1 MRRLLITGGAGFI
14 GTNFVRYV
22 LGIDHSVEI
31 TVLDLLTYASQKE
44 NLQGLP
50 VSRVRLVVG
59 DICDAQLVDE
69 LVKETDVV
77 VHFAAETHV
86 DNSLKQPGIF
96 VSSNLVGTFTIL
108 EACRKYNKRLH
119 HVSTDEVFGDLPI
132 DSTERFNEES
142 PYQPSSPYSATKAGA
157 DFLVRAWIRSFGLMA
172 TLSICSNN
180 YGPYQH
186 QEKFIPQQITR
197 ILSGQKPVLYGN
209 GKNVRDWIHVEDHVR
224 AIWLILKKGRPSDS
238 YVVGVNGEHSNRWV
252 LAQILRIMG
261 KASDDYEEVADRP
274 GHDLRYALD
283 SSKITDALGFEPK
296 NTEFVKGLTQTIEWY
311 DQHRAFWQNR

>member
-1 MRRLLITGGAGFI
+1 MTRLLVTGGAGFI

-22 LGIDHSVEI
+22 LRVDPSVEI

-50 VSRVRLVVG
+50 VDRVKLIVG
-59 DICDAQLVDE
+59 DICNAQLVDE

-86 DNSLKQPGIF
+86 DNSLLQPDVF

-108 EACRKYNKRLH
+108 EACRKYDKRLH
-119 HVSTDEVFGDLPI
+119 HISTDEVFGDYPI
-132 DSTERFNEES
+132 ESTEKFNEAS
-142 PYQPSSPYSATKAGA
+142 PYDPSSPYSATKAGS
-157 DFLVRAWIRSFGLMA
+157 DFLVRAWVRSFGVKA
-172 TLSICSNN
+172 TLSNCSNN

-186 QEKFIPQQITR
+186 REKFIPQQITR
-197 ILSGQKPVLYGN
+197 LLTGQKPILYGD

-224 AIWLILKKGRPSDS
+224 AIWLILKKNRLGDT
-238 YVVGVNGEHSNRWV
+238 YVIGVNGEHSNQWV
-252 LAQILRIMG
+252 LAQLLRLMG
-261 KASDDYEEVADRP
+261 KPDDFYERVTDRP

-283 SSKITDALGFEPK
+283 SSKIKQTLGFVARK
-296 NTEFVKGLTQTIEWY
+296 TDFIKGLQETIEWY
-311 DQHRAFWQNR
+311 DQHREFWCS